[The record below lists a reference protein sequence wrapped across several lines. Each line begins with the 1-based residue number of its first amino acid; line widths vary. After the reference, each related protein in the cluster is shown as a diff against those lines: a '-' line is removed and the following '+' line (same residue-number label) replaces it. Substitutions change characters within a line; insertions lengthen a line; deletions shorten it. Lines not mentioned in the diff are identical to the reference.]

1 MGREPKGL
9 RPFLYLLRLA
19 LRGIGDNGAELRGL
33 DRFVDKAVS
42 ASSRVQTIEFVFHLA
57 GEDRCLIR
65 AATHRR
71 PGCGY

>member
-1 MGREPKGL
+1 
-9 RPFLYLLRLA
+9 
-19 LRGIGDNGAELRGL
+19 
-33 DRFVDKAVS
+33 VS

>member
-42 ASSRVQTIEFVFHLA
+42 TSSRAQTIEFVFHLA
-57 GEDRCLIR
+57 GEDRRSIR

-71 PGCGY
+71 LGCGY